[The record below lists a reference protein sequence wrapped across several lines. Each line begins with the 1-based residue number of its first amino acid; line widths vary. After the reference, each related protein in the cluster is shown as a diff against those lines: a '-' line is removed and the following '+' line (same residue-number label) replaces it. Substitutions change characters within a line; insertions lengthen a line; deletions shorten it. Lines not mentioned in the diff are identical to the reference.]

1 MFMGFN
7 VTMACVLPKT
17 IGELVRVKCR
27 YSRSF
32 ILFEQS
38 FVSKSAKFA
47 ERRTISSLYRGHT
60 GLARNSSL
68 SSVTLT
74 FLWLIS
80 LSYLLCA
87 IYTFDQT
94 TFVYDNSIVLIKE
107 RLYDISSG
115 FKKWYWNL
123 SNFRFSSPG
132 KWSNNWILLICA
144 ILYYTVNIGTQSI
157 CSNTLVITQILI
169 VSELH
174 LHFVFSNSDPVYFSS
189 IRFVSSQLWYRNT
202 IRPSF

>member
-27 YSRSF
+27 SF

-38 FVSKSAKFA
+38 CVSKSAKFA

-60 GLARNSSL
+60 GLARNSPL

-107 RLYDISSG
+107 RLY
-115 FKKWYWNL
+115 F
-123 SNFRFSSPG
+123 
-132 KWSNNWILLICA
+132 
-144 ILYYTVNIGTQSI
+144 
-157 CSNTLVITQILI
+157 LV
-169 VSELH
+169 
-174 LHFVFSNSDPVYFSS
+174 P
-189 IRFVSSQLWYRNT
+189 
-202 IRPSF
+202 